1 MPDSNGE
8 LGLELYDDD
17 VKFLGKKKKKKNVL
31 LLMLCTNA
39 SFSYFVLVYFPLI
52 FLMFESFSLFFPT
65 K

>member
-17 VKFLGKKKKKKNVL
+17 VKFLGKKKKKNVL
-31 LLMLCTNA
+31 LLMLGTNA